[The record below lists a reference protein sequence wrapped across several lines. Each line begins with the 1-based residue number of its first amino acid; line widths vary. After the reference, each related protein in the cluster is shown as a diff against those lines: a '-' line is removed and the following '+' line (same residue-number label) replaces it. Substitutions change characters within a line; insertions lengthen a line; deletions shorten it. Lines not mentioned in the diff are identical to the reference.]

1 MRRGRLARRLACVAV
16 VAACAMVMRE
26 GARGGA
32 RDGAIADAA
41 TTAREA
47 NARAMAMGDGD
58 GDGDG
63 DAIDDATA
71 RRAGDDASASMYDA
85 TARARSDAAVEA
97 AVDAD
102 ANANAAANAN
112 ANANAN
118 ATATRRNRFASAT
131 TTTTTTDEGEKG
143 RVELNRR
150 DDAAS
155 TGSRPRDRGMDFA
168 LLEPPATTFAG
179 LAIDDDEPKWMRQ
192 AWKDVSA
199 DALDDAAK
207 MELGKKMEHVP
218 EELRRV
224 GAKAGGEMFVTFGTA
239 SVQDFVFNWAAAAKK
254 LSLEPIFVGALD
266 EEMHTLC
273 VKAGIPSMLLTGRS
287 VLDNRDQEF
296 ITQKSKTFKK
306 MGTVKTKFIQDLLE
320 LGIAPILSDADVVWM
335 RDPRELFNNGT
346 YAYADVLISSD
357 CIDTVNDRA
366 DNANCRNVNFNTGI
380 VHIRPTEPAKAFV
393 EKWKQKVATSEIA
406 WMRDQPALNLLVRE
420 GSPALA
426 PAVAVPDDKRGLPGY
441 RSIVFAANSTIRM
454 GVLPIAQFSNGHTFF
469 VQEHHLYHPEDGE
482 PYAVHTTYQ
491 YGDSARY
498 AYGKRQRLRQHGLW
512 YADDDT
518 DYWKPKKYL
527 TISTK
532 GSQMKFNGSR
542 AIGMENDAYLT
553 AITRHF
559 EEDRLRRTTIRNGF
573 ALAKALG
580 RIFVLPPAR
589 CYCDKIWNTLAGC
602 RALGAETAHLPYAC
616 PMDHIYNL
624 EGLHD
629 LGVDFREAGFL
640 EDMRLKGNVR
650 EDVIHVK
657 IGAKDDKN
665 MADVVIERGFSASD
679 AVEALESYNDHGV
692 IMIDQ
697 LDEGSFCGFDDKQK
711 DEAFDTAINNALN
724 HDQYFCFN
732 EAYDKQ
738 GRPRSGGGKDGKEY
752 EPRVVERHCGIAE
765 GEQSRLATRG
775 VVTEVLKDPITCSCE
790 WAYKLPKALADTR
803 CAAQS
808 RDEDDRTRTGLGDI
822 E

>member
-16 VAACAMVMRE
+16 VAACATAMRAS
-26 GARGGA
+26 ARGGA
-32 RDGAIADAA
+32 AEGAVAA
-41 TTAREA
+41 AGARAREA
-47 NARAMAMGDGD
+47 NARAMATRDGD

-63 DAIDDATA
+63 DAFVDATA
-71 RRAGDDASASMYDA
+71 RRAAEDASTSMDDAAADAS
-85 TARARSDAAVEA
+85 A
-97 AVDAD
+97 AVDA
-102 ANANAAANAN
+102 NASASASAD
-112 ANANAN
+112 
-118 ATATRRNRFASAT
+118 ATRRNRFAT
-131 TTTTTTDEGEKG
+131 TTTTTTTTTRENEKVG
-143 RVELNRR
+143 VESSRR

-155 TGSRPRDRGMDFA
+155 TGSTGSRSRDRGMDFA
-168 LLEPPATTFAG
+168 LLDAPATTFEG
-179 LAIDDDEPKWMRQ
+179 LAIDDDEPKWMRR

-207 MELGKKMEHVP
+207 KELDKKMEHVP

-239 SVQDFVFNWAAAAKK
+239 SVKDFVFNWAAAAKK

-287 VLDNRDQEF
+287 VLEDRDQEF

-366 DNANCRNVNFNTGI
+366 DNFNCRNVNFNTGI

-426 PAVAVPDDKRGLPGY
+426 PAVEVPDDKRGLPGY
-441 RSIVFAANSTIRM
+441 RSIVFAANNTIRM

-542 AIGMENDAYLT
+542 AIGMDDDAYLT

-559 EEDRLRRTTIRNGF
+559 DEDRLRRTTIRNGF

-580 RIFVLPPAR
+580 RVFVLPPAR

-640 EDMRLKGNVR
+640 EDVRLKGNVR

-665 MADVVIERGFSASD
+665 MADVVIERGFSAND
-679 AVEALESYNDHGV
+679 AVEALESYKDHGV

-732 EAYDKQ
+732 EAYNKQ
-738 GRPRSGGGKDGKEY
+738 GRPRSGGGKDEKEY

-775 VVTEVLKDPITCSCE
+775 VVTEILKDPITCSCE
-790 WAYKLPKALADTR
+790 WAYKLPKALAETR
-803 CAAQS
+803 CAAKS
-808 RDEDDRTRTGLGDI
+808 TDEDDRTRIGLSGI
-822 E
+822 